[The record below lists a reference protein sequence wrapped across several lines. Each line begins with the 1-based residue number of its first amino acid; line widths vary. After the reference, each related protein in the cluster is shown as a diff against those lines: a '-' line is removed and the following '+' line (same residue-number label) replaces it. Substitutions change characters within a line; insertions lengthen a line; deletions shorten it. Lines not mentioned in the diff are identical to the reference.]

1 MVKDMFA
8 SSALRVCSVQL
19 PNSFDTFGRLCVSWR
34 VEAVC
39 QRKWNLAIRP
49 HCQVCLSSS
58 EDFVFS
64 HSSNIELHNFSIQTY
79 FCRSFLQFSTQPL
92 ASSQAFSANQI
103 AHEIN
108 LENDALVFVSLMA
121 REVMFS
127 SLNFSCHIQRVQH
140 DFGEGSP
147 K

>member
-19 PNSFDTFGRLCVSWR
+19 PNSFDTFGRMCVCVSWR
-34 VEAVC
+34 VRPSVRESGIQPSDPIVNFVC
-39 QRKWNLAIRP
+39 P
-49 HCQVCLSSS
+49 HQKTLS
-58 EDFVFS
+58 F
-64 HSSNIELHNFSIQTY
+64 HTLQIQNFTIFPSRLI
-79 FCRSFLQFSTQPL
+79 FFGLFFSFLPD
-92 ASSQAFSANQI
+92 QAFSANQI